1 MKKKTTKSKKIGEG
15 GAIEKKKKK
24 KKKVNT
30 ENEDENKM
38 EIEIANL
45 DNGVAINSQDNS
57 LDEEENKKVT
67 KNPSKKIKL
76 NKKKPKQDAE
86 ENNNNEEV
94 IEVMDTT
101 LRSDLKQDGCEPKKN
116 VKQSSKKQKS
126 SDASVTGDATK
137 LKKKKKK
144 NSNMLNADEHV
155 SATTP
160 SNNTNI
166 AKKISINSVLRLS
179 HKKKS
184 LLPQYTK
191 TNSNLAKTPSNEHRL
206 SSIKYLQ
213 STIKK
218 SIMRPVQT
226 RARAAAQ
233 ATTKTLVA
241 NTTATTSGTQLK
253 ASAVNAPVNSTQS
266 KHQSN
271 ENSTANKSVVSNV
284 KSLASKFNS
293 IATPNQQNRRVSIL
307 QQTAS
312 KLIKVTFLYF
322 LNLKTIRN
330 ACLSL

>member
-1 MKKKTTKSKKIGEG
+1 MKKKTTKAKKIGES

-24 KKKVNT
+24 KKKVNI
-30 ENEDENKM
+30 ENDDENKM
-38 EIEIANL
+38 EIEIANVV
-45 DNGVAINSQDNS
+45 DDGVAVNSQENS
-57 LDEEENKKVT
+57 LDEEENKKVA

-76 NKKKPKQDAE
+76 NKKKPKQDAD
-86 ENNNNEEV
+86 NDEEV

-101 LRSDLKQDGCEPKKN
+101 LKSDLKQDGCEPKKN
-116 VKQSSKKQKS
+116 VKQSIKKQKS
-126 SDASVTGDATK
+126 SDSSVTGGDATK

-144 NSNMLNADEHV
+144 NSSMRIAGEHV

-191 TNSNLAKTPSNEHRL
+191 NNPNLAKTPSNEHRL
-206 SSIKYLQ
+206 SSIRYLQ

-233 ATTKTLVA
+233 ATTKTLVT

-253 ASAVNAPVNSTQS
+253 TTAVNAPANSTQL

-271 ENSTANKSVVSNV
+271 ENSTTNKSAVSNV

-293 IATPNQQNRRVSIL
+293 IATPNQQNRRVSVL

-322 LNLKTIRN
+322 LNPKTTRN
-330 ACLSL
+330 NI